1 VLFQY
6 LIAFNVIILLPE
18 ICDEGYGALNQATRS
33 SLESFGGDLDLA
45 IQPFGLTPPGQL
57 VTTSEAEETML
68 SGLSHHG
75 GGGGHLQH
83 EMLLVLKQQNYLK
96 SLELSYKLRGL
107 SMKEENLHLTSE
119 QNTLM
124 RENVDLSR
132 NKAEFKEA
140 EFQDR
145 KLVLAYTD
153 FTRRCA
159 DELVAGLCVMLCALF
174 FGAWNY
180 SYSRLVDVVST
191 CQPYLHV
198 SKLKSQTQIFIAF
211 SAFILTKVDM
221 SY

>member
-1 VLFQY
+1 M
-6 LIAFNVIILLPE
+6 
-18 ICDEGYGALNQATRS
+18 EGYGAPNQATRS

-68 SGLSHHG
+68 SGLSHRR
-75 GGGGHLQH
+75 GGGHLQH

-140 EFQDR
+140 EFHDR

-174 FGAWNY
+174 FGAYNY

-198 SKLKSQTQIFIAF
+198 SESHSQTQIFIAF

-221 SY
+221 SC